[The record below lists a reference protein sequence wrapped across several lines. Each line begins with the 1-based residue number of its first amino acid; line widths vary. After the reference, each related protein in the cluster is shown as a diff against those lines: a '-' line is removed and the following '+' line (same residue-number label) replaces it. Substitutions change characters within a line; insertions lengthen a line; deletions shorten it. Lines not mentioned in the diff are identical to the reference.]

1 LFLERG
7 KKMGWD
13 SVKVGK
19 NITTKKFVEWDI
31 VRSYDGIYEL
41 AKIEEGKNEYGQKA
55 FYVALRKIEDGS
67 VFACVYL
74 TVRKNG
80 WIQTK
85 VIGESQ
91 GPSYYEAS
99 EKFIRSLSPTDNK
112 FALDWRNIVL
122 ERRWVA

>member
-1 LFLERG
+1 
-7 KKMGWD
+7 MGWD

-31 VRSYDGIYEL
+31 IRSYDGIYEL
-41 AKIEEGKNEYGQKA
+41 AKIEEGK
-55 FYVALRKIEDGS
+55 DGS

-85 VIGESQ
+85 VIGESE

-99 EKFIRSLSPTDNK
+99 EKFIRTLSPTHNE
-112 FALDWRNIVL
+112 FALNWRNLIL